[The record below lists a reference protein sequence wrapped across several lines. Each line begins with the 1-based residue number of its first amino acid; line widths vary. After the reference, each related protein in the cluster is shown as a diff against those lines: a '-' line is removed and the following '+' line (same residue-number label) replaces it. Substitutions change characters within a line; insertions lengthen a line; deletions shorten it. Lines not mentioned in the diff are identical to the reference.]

1 MVKLSLKNENKKAT
15 LTIAL
20 FTALVIATV
29 ATPITTALSKTT
41 EIVVEKFFE
50 DESDRREKEVE
61 IDGKEL
67 ENESKRLKNE
77 EQRLKNEKIKQ
88 ELKDV
93 VIKIDSNQKIK
104 KYKSNFYEEIEK
116 EKRIQK
122 ILFAVEDN
130 YRLPI
135 SKEHYIL
142 QENCKEYILPSNEI
156 ETEPIEDA
164 VIEIISPVLKKGNY
178 KWKGIYNNNAI
189 SFDMKSNEFKT
200 LIQTG
205 KIEFKNG
212 SAINCVLNI
221 KKELDNDG
229 NEKIIAYN
237 ILSVNHY
244 FENEKPVETPE
255 RKKQRK
261 KREANEN
268 QLNIF
273 GNES

>member
-189 SFDMKSNEFKT
+189 
-200 LIQTG
+200 
-205 KIEFKNG
+205 
-212 SAINCVLNI
+212 
-221 KKELDNDG
+221 
-229 NEKIIAYN
+229 
-237 ILSVNHY
+237 
-244 FENEKPVETPE
+244 
-255 RKKQRK
+255 
-261 KREANEN
+261 
-268 QLNIF
+268 
-273 GNES
+273 